1 MMKDEKKLKMTFCR
15 ECNPRAVSSSRFQLH
30 GQQMIFCFLWQG
42 HKDHSNATKEIAS
55 DGKQIWRRINALAL
69 CRKLIAI
76 LQGESAREPS
86 SRNTGGKKT
95 KIMGSF
101 FAAASNLHTHLY
113 TKHLSPTPTTS
124 NDKHFTLS
132 KFIQGTFPS

>member
-30 GQQMIFCFLWQG
+30 GQRMIFCFLWQG

-55 DGKQIWRRINALAL
+55 DGKQIWHRINALAL

-76 LQGESAREPS
+76 LQGESAREPN
-86 SRNTGGKKT
+86 SRNTGGKQKRKT
-95 KIMGSF
+95 WDRSLLRPAISIHI
-101 FAAASNLHTHLY
+101 SILY
-113 TKHLSPTPTTS
+113 SIPNTLPHQPQATTNTS
-124 NDKHFTLS
+124 L
-132 KFIQGTFPS
+132 